1 MAKRTKKPYT
11 VDVVKYG
18 TDLAVLKRNK
28 PRQFKRLKE
37 LARRRGV
44 TLPSLVSGA
53 PASLQ
58 ERSPRAIRRQAQ
70 RTIDA
75 TYKPLTESI
84 SRRDRAVTALAA
96 KQSTDAAAYR
106 QWLDGQ
112 TGLLRAQA
120 RAADAALTSTQDK
133 IRAEYA
139 AAQASTTTDLA
150 KRIVEAGGVSDT
162 SQSTAL
168 AQVPEAQRAGLASSE
183 VSQEHS
189 AALQRLNIGS
199 SEAAIAALAAT
210 APAREAQDAAAL
222 AGERV
227 KIRTDEQDVLLQKG
241 SDAAAL
247 RMELRGINREV
258 ANANREFGLAMSQ
271 LGIKR
276 QEISAA
282 LKEAKLDYKMDVKEF
297 NLDRW
302 IARNK
307 AKADKLKLE
316 IEYDKIAAQD
326 GRAAADRALR
336 KRIEEMKEQGRND
349 RDDDGG
355 GGGGGAT
362 AAEREAS
369 REAYSAIQTLK
380 TVAEAKFRKG
390 KTERQVRLEL
400 IRAGATDVQVDVAFD
415 LRKYG
420 GKLSAAGIRKAK
432 AAGVL
437 NPRRFW
443 DKYTSPTAGQGQ

>member
-282 LKEAKLDYKMDVKEF
+282 LKEAKLDYRMDVKEF

-302 IARNK
+302 IARNR
-307 AKADKLKLE
+307 AEADRLKIE
-316 IEYDKIAAQD
+316 VEYDKIRAQD

-336 KRIEEMKEQGRND
+336 EEIERLKETGRND
-349 RDDDGG
+349 RDKDGG
-355 GGGGGAT
+355 GNGGAT

-390 KTERQVRLEL
+390 KSERQVRLEL

-415 LRKYG
+415 LRRYG

-443 DKYTSPTAGQGQ
+443 DKYTSPTAGQGK

>member
-1 MAKRTKKPYT
+1 MARTKKPRT
-11 VDVVKYG
+11 IDVVKYG
-18 TDLAVLKRNK
+18 SDLAVLKRNK
-28 PRQFKRLKE
+28 PVQFKRLQE

-53 PASLQ
+53 PATLQ
-58 ERSPRAIRRQAQ
+58 ERSSRAIKRQAQ
-70 RTIDA
+70 RTIDESYA
-75 TYKPLTESI
+75 PLTESI

-120 RAADAALTSTQDK
+120 TAADASLASTQEK

-139 AAQASTTTDLA
+139 AAQTSTTTDLA
-150 KRIVEAGGVSDT
+150 KRLSAAGAEDT
-162 SQSTAL
+162 GASTAL
-168 AQVPEAQRAGLASSE
+168 AQVPEAQQAGLAHAL

-189 AALQRLNIGS
+189 AALQRLNVGS
-199 SEAAIAALAAT
+199 TEAAIAALAAT

-222 AGERV
+222 AGERS

-282 LKEAKLDYKMDVKEF
+282 LKEAKLDYRMDVKEF

-302 IARNK
+302 IARNR
-307 AKADKLKLE
+307 AEADRLKIE
-316 IEYDKIAAQD
+316 VEYDKIRAQD

-336 KRIEEMKEQGRND
+336 EEIERLKETGRND
-349 RDDDGG
+349 RDKDGG
-355 GGGGGAT
+355 GNGGAT

-369 REAYSAIQTLK
+369 READSAIQTLK

-390 KTERQVRLEL
+390 KSERQVRLEL

-415 LRKYG
+415 LRRYG

-443 DKYTSPTAGQGQ
+443 DKYTSPTAGQGK